1 MGEEGTRI
9 DKGVMTDTAKSDSA
23 KPLMS
28 RRLLLFMGAM
38 ILANISGHMYQ
49 GLLPLYV
56 QELGA
61 GVVQVGLFF
70 TLSSVVPLAFQ
81 IFGGWLS
88 DAIGRLQA
96 IAIGSLAGLSGYLIY
111 VLAPSWEW
119 LLIATAA
126 GAMGSAF
133 VAPSYLAFIAEES
146 TEATRGRVYGLSTTL
161 FMVVGII
168 GPPAGGYLSENYGF
182 RLMFLA
188 AGALYL
194 TATVVRIMMARRANR
209 EADGPRER
217 PRLSDLKKSLLAMA
231 GLVAAGGVVT
241 WIMISDGVRDIAF
254 TMAFQLEPL
263 YMQNLMGLTN
273 TQIGWLA
280 SISSLTTMILM
291 TPAGWLSDKKGE
303 RIGIVGGF
311 AIIAAA
317 LALFVNTRVFAGF
330 ALVWILYGVGGA
342 MIEPAYSALISKVV
356 PEQLRGTAF
365 GLFAT
370 SIGLISLP
378 APYIGGQLWDRFGP
392 RTPFYVP
399 LVATLVLIPVM
410 WTKFKLQPAD
420 RAVPGESAAIS
431 PELPGPPG

>member
-1 MGEEGTRI
+1 
-9 DKGVMTDTAKSDSA
+9 MTDTAKSDSNR
-23 KPLMS
+23 PLMS

-38 ILANISGHMYQ
+38 ILANISGHMHQ
-49 GLLPLYV
+49 SLLPLYV

-96 IAIGSLAGLSGYLIY
+96 IAIGSLAGLSAYLVY

-146 TEATRGRVYGLSTTL
+146 TESTRGRVYGLSTTL
-161 FMVVGII
+161 FMIVGVI

-182 RLMFLA
+182 KFMFLA

-194 TATVVRIMMARRANR
+194 AATLVRIIMARRASR
-209 EADGPRER
+209 EVDAPAER
-217 PRLSDLKKSLLAMA
+217 PKLSDLKKSLLAMA
-231 GLVAAGGVVT
+231 GLVMAGGVVT

-280 SISSLTTMILM
+280 SMSSLTTMILM
-291 TPAGWLSDKKGE
+291 TPAGWLSDKRGE
-303 RIGIVGGF
+303 RVGIVGGF

-317 LALFVNTRVFAGF
+317 LAVFVNTQVFAGF
-330 ALVWILYGVGGA
+330 ALVWVLFGVGSA

-356 PEQLRGTAF
+356 PERLRGTAF

-370 SIGLISLP
+370 SIGLVSLP

-392 RTPFYVP
+392 RTPFFVP
-399 LVATLVLIPVM
+399 LVTTLLLLPIM
-410 WTKFKLQPAD
+410 WIKFKLQPSD
-420 RAVPGESAAIS
+420 RVASGESTVAS
-431 PELPGPPG
+431 PELPDPSR

>member
-1 MGEEGTRI
+1 
-9 DKGVMTDTAKSDSA
+9 MTSTTKSDSA

-96 IAIGSLAGLSGYLIY
+96 IAIGSLAGLSGYLVY

-146 TEATRGRVYGLSTTL
+146 SEATRGRVYGLATTL
-161 FMVVGII
+161 FMIVGIV

-182 RLMFLA
+182 RLMFLV

-194 TATVVRIMMARRANR
+194 AATVVRIMMARRASR

-217 PRLSDLKKSLLAMA
+217 PKLSDLKKSLLAMA
-231 GLVAAGGVVT
+231 GLVVAGGVVT

-254 TMAFQLEPL
+254 TLAFQLEPL

-273 TQIGWLA
+273 SQIGWLA

-317 LALFVNTRVFAGF
+317 LAVFVNTRVFAGF
-330 ALVWILYGVGGA
+330 ALVWVLYGVGGA

-356 PEQLRGTAF
+356 PEKLRGTAF

-370 SIGLISLP
+370 SIGLVSLP

-399 LVATLVLIPVM
+399 LVTTLVLIPIM
-410 WTKFKLQPAD
+410 WSKFKLQPSD
-420 RAVPGESAAIS
+420 RAVSSETAVIS
-431 PELPGPPG
+431 SELPGPPG